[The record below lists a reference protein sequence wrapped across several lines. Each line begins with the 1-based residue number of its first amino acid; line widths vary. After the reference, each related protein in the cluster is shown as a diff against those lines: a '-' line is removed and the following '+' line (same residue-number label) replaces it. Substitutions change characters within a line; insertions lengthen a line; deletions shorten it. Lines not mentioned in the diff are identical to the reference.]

1 MSGGHFDYMQYRI
14 DQAADDVLG
23 FIQRV
28 ESGVADEFGYKPEYS
43 QATLEK
49 MRETVA
55 ALKRAAAMLQ
65 RVDWLVCGDDGEES
79 FHHRWQ
85 GEVPK

>member
-28 ESGVADEFGYKPEYS
+28 ESGVADEFGYKP
-43 QATLEK
+43 
-49 MRETVA
+49 
-55 ALKRAAAMLQ
+55 
-65 RVDWLVCGDDGEES
+65 
-79 FHHRWQ
+79 
-85 GEVPK
+85 